1 MKANKNRTRVITGAT
16 TAILGMALISLV
28 SCSSGDSSSST
39 VAPGGSAGLQ
49 GPIVF
54 VHNGTEKQLQ

>member
-1 MKANKNRTRVITGAT
+1 MQIKKDGHMKANKNRTRVITGAT

-39 VAPGGSAGLQ
+39 VAPAAARGCRDQ
-49 GPIVF
+49 
-54 VHNGTEKQLQ
+54 